1 MFFITFRILLK
12 EILGDVDTVIPDHL
26 DQLTLWKIIL
36 NMVSEPPRRKKL
48 ANVNTLQDVVE
59 LIRNS
64 KKIIILTEGYY
75 LMASKNIISITKFM
89 EKGLKIIVKGYLF
102 KITNNNQIV
111 ISTSKIKQNM
121 VS

>member
-1 MFFITFRILLK
+1 MLK

-64 KKIIILTEGYY
+64 KKIIILTGK
-75 LMASKNIISITKFM
+75 KNLAIFDNFLAISAIFDTFWQ
-89 EKGLKIIVKGYLF
+89 GLPDF
-102 KITNNNQIV
+102 
-111 ISTSKIKQNM
+111 
-121 VS
+121 